1 MISFHFFN
9 FISFR
14 CEGEPSCA
22 VSTSDR
28 SLVSSGDPCPG
39 TPKYLEIHYECER
52 GTRAKRQESTSK
64 LTAALTLTNPLETAF
79 SVDASEVQS

>member
-1 MISFHFFN
+1 MFLLVQFLLGFPH
-9 FISFR
+9 R

-28 SLVSSGDPCPG
+28 SLVSLGDPCPG

-52 GTRAKRQESTSK
+52 GTTVSQT
-64 LTAALTLTNPLETAF
+64 
-79 SVDASEVQS
+79 